1 LSRAIVAYHC
11 GPRRAGE
18 SVGYNPIGSPETRL
32 AWLREEFGPDADVE
46 RLRWQEQAFSA
57 GVSRRLDLDWM
68 LPDVEFDRAVVDG
81 LSRHFPELSDDARRV
96 IAGNFS
102 YSHR

>member
-1 LSRAIVAYHC
+1 MSRAIVAYHC

-18 SVGYNPIGSPETRL
+18 AVGYNPVGSPETRL
-32 AWLREEFGPDADVE
+32 GWLRDEFGPDVE
-46 RLRWQEQAFSA
+46 VEGIRSQAQAFS
-57 GVSRRLDLDWM
+57 SRVGAQLDLDWM
-68 LPDVEFDRAVVDG
+68 LPDADFDLAVADG
-81 LSRHFPELSDDARRV
+81 LRRHFPELSDEARRV

>member
-1 LSRAIVAYHC
+1 MSRAIVAYHC

-18 SVGYNPIGSPETRL
+18 PVGYNPVGSPQTRL
-32 AWLREEFGPDADVE
+32 GWLREEFGPDADLAGI
-46 RLRWQEQAFSA
+46 RLQEQAFSA
-57 GVSRRLDLDWM
+57 SVGRKLDLDWM
-68 LPDVEFDRAVVDG
+68 LPDVEFDRAVADG
-81 LSRHFPELSDDARRV
+81 LRRHFPDLSADARRV

>member
-1 LSRAIVAYHC
+1 MSRAIVAYHC

-18 SVGYNPIGSPETRL
+18 PAGYNPIGSAETRL
-32 AWLREEFGPDADVE
+32 GWLSEEFGPDADVE
-46 RLRWQEQAFSA
+46 RIRLQEQAFSA
-57 GVSRRLDLDWM
+57 RVSRQLDLDWM
-68 LPDVEFDRAVVDG
+68 LPDVEFDRAVADG
-81 LSRHFPELSDDARRV
+81 LGRHFPELSDDARRV

>member
-1 LSRAIVAYHC
+1 MSRAIVAYHC

-18 SVGYNPIGSPETRL
+18 PVGYNPVGSPETRIG
-32 AWLREEFGPDADVE
+32 WLREEFGADADVE
-46 RLRWQEQAFSA
+46 WIRLQEQAFSA
-57 GVSRRLDLDWM
+57 SIAKKLDLDWM
-68 LPDVEFDRAVVDG
+68 LPDVDFDRAVADG
-81 LSRHFPELSDDARRV
+81 LGRHFPELSDDACRV